1 MDNLLIQKELLVKL
15 KKNNIANFKPPSFVQ
30 AVNRGQISYT
40 MNEKKTKKLYDYETV
55 KKEIIAAGI
64 GGIIK
69 NKPTSSK
76 DLDKLPNPEKGQSP
90 KEYGEAVVAELGS
103 KPTITDVNI
112 YRILYQGK
120 LEKLKYEKEKGI
132 VINRDEVEDKAFSVT
147 RALRD
152 KLLSIPERLSNE
164 LGAISDP
171 HEIKELL
178 YKEFNKML
186 EGFSKDSF
194 LWIKIKIP

>member
-1 MDNLLIQKELLVKL
+1 MDNLLIQKDLLKKL
-15 KKNNIANFKPPSFVQ
+15 KEDNIADFKAPSFVQ
-30 AVNRGQISYT
+30 AVNRGQISYV

-55 KKEIIAAGI
+55 KREIIAAGI

-69 NKPTSSK
+69 KNKATSSK
-76 DLDKLPNPEKGQSP
+76 DLDKLPNPEEGQTP
-90 KEYGEAVVAELGS
+90 KEYGEAMVAELGS

-120 LEKLKYEKEKGI
+120 LEKLKYEKEKGL
-132 VINRDEVEDKAFSVT
+132 VINRDEVENKAFSVA

-164 LGAISDP
+164 LASISDP

-194 LWIKIKIP
+194 L